1 MRLRF
6 EHGRR
11 DELKTLHPAYFAM
24 VMATGIVSIAAHLH
38 DVPVLPTLLVWL
50 NALFLAALVAATVTR
65 ILRYPHAF
73 AADIQSHSRGVGFFT
88 TVAATAVFGTQLV
101 LITDAAAVAA
111 VFWIAAATLWAV
123 VTYGEL
129 AVLTV
134 KPDKP
139 SLADGL
145 NGGWL
150 VSVVAAQSV
159 AVLTVL
165 IPAAG
170 IFVSLQRPLLFMALV
185 LWLGAG
191 ALYLWIMTLIFYRYT
206 FVHMAPEDLTPPY
219 WINMGAVAISTLA
232 GATLAEHAAL
242 SPVIGEIVPFVKGL
256 TLFFWAIATWWIPIL
271 VVLGIWL
278 YLMRGVPFAYD
289 PLYWGGVFPLG
300 MYSVATYQLTKIL
313 EAPFLMELSQA
324 FMIIALAAW
333 SATLLGFL
341 DTRLNARNRQS
352 DAPGRSAFEAGR
364 ALFSFPATPPPL
376 RR

>member
-24 VMATGIVSIAAHLH
+24 VMATGIVSIAAQVHG
-38 DVPVLPTLLVWL
+38 VPMIPTVLLWL
-50 NALFLAALVAATVTR
+50 NALFLTALVAATVTR

-88 TVAATAVFGTQLV
+88 TVAATAVFGAQLV
-101 LITDAAAVAA
+101 LLIDDAAVAA
-111 VFWIAAATLWAV
+111 VFWIAAVALWAV

-139 SLADGL
+139 SLAEGL

-159 AVLTVL
+159 VVLTVL
-165 IPAAG
+165 IAAAG
-170 IFVSLQRPLLFMALV
+170 IFAGLQRPLLFMALV

-206 FVHMAPEDLTPPY
+206 FAHMAPEDLTPPY

-232 GATLAEHAAL
+232 GATLAEHAPL
-242 SPVIGEIVPFVKGL
+242 SPVISEMVPFVKGFS
-256 TLFFWAIATWWIPIL
+256 LFFWAIATWWIPML

-300 MYSVATYQLTKIL
+300 MYSVATYQLTKIV
-313 EAPFLMELSQA
+313 EAPFLLRLSQA
-324 FMIIALAAW
+324 FMLITLAAW
-333 SATLLGFL
+333 LATLLGFL
-341 DTRLNARNRQS
+341 DTRLKREKR
-352 DAPGRSAFEAGR
+352 APPSA
-364 ALFSFPATPPPL
+364 
-376 RR
+376 

>member
-38 DVPVLPTLLVWL
+38 GVAVLAIVLVWL
-50 NALFLAALVAATVTR
+50 NALFLAALVAATLTR
-65 ILRYPHAF
+65 ILRYPRAF

-88 TVAATAVFGTQLV
+88 TVAGT
-101 LITDAAAVAA
+101 A

-159 AVLTVL
+159 AILTTL
-165 IPAAG
+165 IAAAG
-170 IFVSLQRPLLFMALV
+170 IFAGLQRPLLFMALV
-185 LWLGAG
+185 LWLGGG
-191 ALYLWIMTLIFYRYT
+191 ALYLWIMTLIFLRYT
-206 FVHMAPEDLTPPY
+206 FVHLAPQDLTPPY

-232 GATLAEHAAL
+232 GAMLAEHAAL
-242 SPVIGEIVPFVKGL
+242 SPVISEMIPFVKGFS
-256 TLFFWAIATWWIPIL
+256 LFFWAIATWWIPML
-271 VVLGIWL
+271 VVLGIWH
-278 YLMRGVPFAYD
+278 YLLRGMPFAYD
-289 PLYWGGVFPLG
+289 PLYWGAVFPLG
-300 MYSVATYQLTKIL
+300 MYSVATYELTKIV
-313 EAPFLMELSQA
+313 EAPFLLRLSQV

-333 SATLLGFL
+333 LATLLGLL
-341 DTRLNARNRQS
+341 DTRVKRVK
-352 DAPGRSAFEAGR
+352 R
-364 ALFSFPATPPPL
+364 AQPSV
-376 RR
+376 

>member
-6 EHGRR
+6 AHGRR
-11 DELKTLHPAYFAM
+11 DELKTLHPGYFAM

-38 DVPVLPTLLVWL
+38 GVPVLPTVLLWL
-50 NALFLAALVAATVTR
+50 NALFLAALVAATVAR

-88 TVAATAVFGTQLV
+88 TVAATAVFGTELV
-101 LITDAAAVAA
+101 LLINAAEVAA

-145 NGGWL
+145 NGAWL
-150 VSVVAAQSV
+150 VSVVAAQAV
-159 AVLTVL
+159 ANLTAL
-165 IPAAG
+165 IAAAG
-170 IFVSLQRPLLFMALV
+170 IFAGLQRPLLFMALV

-191 ALYLWIMTLIFYRYT
+191 ALYLFIMTLIFYRYT

-242 SPVIGEIVPFVKGL
+242 SPVISEIIPFVKGASL
-256 TLFFWAIATWWIPIL
+256 SFWAIATWWIPML
-271 VVLGIWL
+271 VVLGIWR
-278 YLMRGVPFAYD
+278 YLMCGLPFAYD

-300 MYSVATYQLTKIL
+300 MYSVATYHLTKIF
-313 EAPFLMELSQA
+313 EAPFLMWLSQA

-333 SATLLGFL
+333 IATLLGFL
-341 DTRLNARNRQS
+341 DTRLK
-352 DAPGRSAFEAGR
+352 R
-364 ALFSFPATPPPL
+364 AQPSV
-376 RR
+376 